1 MEIEFLENNEE
12 ITKRIIER
20 LALTF
25 DEMIKINKVEYKDNV
40 YFIEE
45 RIPEISIKKYLL
57 RLNKYLCPSYSLFI
71 ILPYIMD
78 KIILNKEYNIILNEY
93 IVHYIILTSILLV
106 SKQYEDTVYTNKF
119 YSEIGG
125 LSLKKLN
132 EYEILA
138 LKIINYDLSI
148 SDELYNDYKN
158 NLLKNK

>member
-1 MEIEFLENNEE
+1 
-12 ITKRIIER
+12 
-20 LALTF
+20 
-25 DEMIKINKVEYKDNV
+25 
-40 YFIEE
+40 
-45 RIPEISIKKYLL
+45 
-57 RLNKYLCPSYSLFI
+57 
-71 ILPYIMD
+71 MD

-93 IVHYIILTSILLV
+93 IVHYIILTSILIV

-125 LSLKKLN
+125 ISLKKLN